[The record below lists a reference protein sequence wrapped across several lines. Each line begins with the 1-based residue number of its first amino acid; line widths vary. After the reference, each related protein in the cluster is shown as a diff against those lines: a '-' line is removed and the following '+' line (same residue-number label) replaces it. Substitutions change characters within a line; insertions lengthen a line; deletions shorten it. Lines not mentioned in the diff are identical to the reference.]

1 VPWQNKAHRKIST
14 MSPYNNK
21 EKLKKQ
27 NKQKILEYLKPM
39 EWNPGWQ
46 PSGPFPVSNFIKQYT
61 RKK

>member
-1 VPWQNKAHRKIST
+1 

-21 EKLKKQ
+21 EKLKKKKKKK
-27 NKQKILEYLKPM
+27 NNFLEYLKPM